1 MTKNVW
7 VQPQTTVQQF
17 TANEYVAACGE
28 TGTKY
33 IFQCTGGSIKVDL
46 GLFGTYDAPITNG
59 KVYLETNGDDGLQ
72 DGDAYLSGYHAC
84 NERHEAD
91 TTDEFLNGYL
101 VVDILGFPIKS
112 ANAPV
117 IVWRGENGD
126 NTHCTSNLD
135 MNHWETTKS

>member
-7 VQPQTTVQQF
+7 VQPQTVVQQF
-17 TANEYVAACGE
+17 VANEYVASSCGS
-28 TGTKY
+28 GTKY
-33 IFQCTGGSIKVDL
+33 IFQCTGGTVNVNLGIFGKHDVPIK
-46 GLFGTYDAPITNG
+46 NG
-59 KVYLETNGDDGLQ
+59 QVYLETNGTPGLQ
-72 DGDAYLSGYHAC
+72 DSDTYLSGYHAC

-91 TTDEFLNGYL
+91 TTDDFLNGYL
-101 VVDILGFPIKS
+101 VVDILGFPVS
-112 ANAPV
+112 FASAPV

>member
-1 MTKNVW
+1 MVKNVW
-7 VQPQTTVQQF
+7 VQPRTVVQQF
-17 TANEYVAACGE
+17 VANEAVAACGE

-46 GLFGTYDAPITNG
+46 GPFGTKDVPITNG
-59 KVYLETNGDDGLQ
+59 QVYLETNGINGFQ
-72 DGDAYLSGYHAC
+72 DGDAYLSDYHAC

-101 VVDILGFPIKS
+101 VVDILGLPIKF